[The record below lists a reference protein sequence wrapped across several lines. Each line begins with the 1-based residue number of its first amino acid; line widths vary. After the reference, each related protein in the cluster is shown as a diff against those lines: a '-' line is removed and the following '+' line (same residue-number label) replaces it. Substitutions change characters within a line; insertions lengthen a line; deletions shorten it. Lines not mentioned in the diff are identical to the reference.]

1 MRKEWLGLGGL
12 VLALSLAQALP
23 SFAVE
28 SVGSAPADDLN
39 HATDDLHDAVG
50 NGSLSNEVISDRAF
64 QFSNVGLPSSAVG
77 LRFHKYNWHEFDAPG
92 TTPASVDAIMHAGED
107 ALSKSIVVPEPEVG
121 DSKER
126 ARGMFEDGKL
136 NFGDLTPNEAGVY
149 TYTKGTSALGNI
161 ALNDN
166 MKTMSMLVSQDLLYA
181 TVAHEARHANDQQ
194 AGVLSSD
201 EVKQGEV
208 NAFHT
213 EYDYLAAITH
223 NGEEIATSWIQLNG
237 LWEKTKNSVVKQAAD
252 YVFSLLALY
261 RTLGNEDSLKKYV
274 DLMGYQEGQQAAKP
288 AGTPTSS

>member
-1 MRKEWLGLGGL
+1 MRKEWFGLGA
-12 VLALSLAQALP
+12 LALALAFAAP

-50 NGSLSNEVISDRAF
+50 NGNLSNEEISARTY

-77 LRFHKYNWHEFDAPG
+77 LRFHKYNWHEFDA
-92 TTPASVDAIMHAGED
+92 TDSNKPASVSAILDSGER
-107 ALSKSIVVPEPEVG
+107 AINRSIVVPEPEV
-121 DSKER
+121 DNSKQR
-126 ARGMFEDGKL
+126 ARGMFDDGKL
-136 NFGDLTPNEAGVY
+136 DFGNLTPNEAGVY
-149 TYTKGTSALGNI
+149 TYTKASGALGNI
-161 ALNDN
+161 QLNDN
-166 MKTMSMLVSQDLLYA
+166 MKSMSMLVSQELLYA

-223 NGEEIATSWIQLNG
+223 NGEEIATSWIALNG

-274 DLMGYQEGQQAAKP
+274 DLMGYQEGQEAPKP
-288 AGTPTSS
+288 AGSPTSS

>member
-1 MRKEWLGLGGL
+1 MRKEWFGLGAMAL
-12 VLALSLAQALP
+12 TLAFAMP
-23 SFAVE
+23 SFAIE
-28 SVGSAPADDLN
+28 AVGSAPADDLN
-39 HATDDLHDAVG
+39 HATDDLHDAV
-50 NGSLSNEVISDRAF
+50 NNSNLSNEDVSARTY
-64 QFSNVGLPSSAVG
+64 QFSNVGLPSTAVG

-92 TTPASVDAIMHAGED
+92 NKPASVDAIMQAGED

-121 DSKER
+121 DSQER
-126 ARGMFEDGKL
+126 ARGMFENGKL
-136 NFGDLTPNEAGVY
+136 NFGDLTPNEAGIY
-149 TYTKGTSALGNI
+149 TYTKGSSSLGNI

-194 AGVLSSD
+194 AGVLSAD

-223 NGEEIATSWIQLNG
+223 NGEEIATSWIGLNS

-261 RTLGNEDSLKKYV
+261 RTKGVEQRLKEYV
-274 DLMGYQEGQQAAKP
+274 DLMGYQEGEGNTPKP
-288 AGTPTSS
+288 AGSPTSS